1 MKKND
6 DSFQHRRQNKNLL
19 MVHLIFVTKYRKKL
33 LYGDLKEDIKQ
44 WIFDTSVKNHWYVKR
59 METDR
64 DHIHILLQYNPADS
78 VREIVAKLKQ
88 YSTFYAWKNMMLY
101 FRDVTG
107 KSILY
112 GQMDTLQHLSD
123 RYLRK
128 QLNITSKLRD
138 SKTDTKGSLLL

>member
-1 MKKND
+1 M
-6 DSFQHRRQNKNLL
+6 H
-19 MVHLIFVTKYRKKL
+19 
-33 LYGDLKEDIKQ
+33 G
-44 WIFDTSVKNHWYVKR
+44 
-59 METDR
+59 
-64 DHIHILLQYNPADS
+64 
-78 VREIVAKLKQ
+78 
-88 YSTFYAWKNMMLY
+88 KNMMLY

-138 SKTDTKGSLLL
+138 SKTDPKGSLLL

>member
-1 MKKND
+1 
-6 DSFQHRRQNKNLL
+6 
-19 MVHLIFVTKYRKKL
+19 
-33 LYGDLKEDIKQ
+33 
-44 WIFDTSVKNHWYVKR
+44 
-59 METDR
+59 
-64 DHIHILLQYNPADS
+64 
-78 VREIVAKLKQ
+78 
-88 YSTFYAWKNMMLY
+88 MMLY

-138 SKTDTKGSLLL
+138 SKTDPKGSLLLYFFGEDFFRHLLWSNQIFFSPEFFHLEELLADGTHSRSSKFSEFADCFSRNKRSFLYEASMTKDEYLHILAYHVVNTSYGGSLESFIKHYQN